1 MIEYLG
7 LSGSID
13 SVDVAFSELTD
24 ASWFWPAV
32 CVAVVVVLLALR
44 R

>member
-7 LSGSID
+7 LSGSFD

-32 CVAVVVVLLALR
+32 CIGVVVIVLAAR